1 MFDQQWLKTTVC
13 SIEFPLDFRKGQTEF
28 WQIIAGVKN
37 GSFLSRGCWSTG
49 TEERGG
55 AVSTGDSVVEDT
67 SLASLETSH
76 SQSDF
81 SYTQFVCPKEL
92 LSAPIGA
99 LYIRMFNSQLFRREI

>member
-1 MFDQQWLKTTVC
+1 MIV
-13 SIEFPLDFRKGQTEF
+13 
-28 WQIIAGVKN
+28 GVKN

-49 TEERGG
+49 TEEGG

-67 SLASLETSH
+67 SLETSH

-92 LSAPIGA
+92 LSDPIGS
-99 LYIRMFNSQLFRREI
+99 LYFRMFN

>member
-1 MFDQQWLKTTVC
+1 MGPFSAEIVGRLV
-13 SIEFPLDFRKGQTEF
+13 LR
-28 WQIIAGVKN
+28 
-37 GSFLSRGCWSTG
+37 RG
-49 TEERGG
+49 GG

-92 LSAPIGA
+92 LSAPIGT
-99 LYIRMFNSQLFRREI
+99 LYIRMFN